1 MMRRP
6 DPTRRSLLLGA
17 GAACLAA
24 GACLAADEAVAAE
37 SGGIESVP
45 SLGKLAARRGLL
57 FGAAVDRTVLDDAR
71 LADLYRH
78 QTRVVTI
85 DTALK
90 FPVIRPR
97 PEVADFSEADALVG
111 FAARAGLQV
120 RGHTLMWN
128 EWQPDWVKRLS
139 AREAGYWLDR
149 HIEETVGR
157 YAGRLHSWDVVNEPL
172 WPDHGLPGGLRDGP
186 WHAGLGADY
195 IRRSFVAAH
204 KADPKV
210 RLVLNE
216 AGPEWKQGFVPG
228 ARYRADLLR
237 LVDELQHAGVRLDA
251 VGLECHWFPGFTF
264 DPDAFAAFVQ
274 QLARRKLD
282 VYLTEIDVNDRDF
295 PGDDARRDA
304 QVAARYA
311 ELMRAALRE
320 PAIKVVQTWELTDGQ
335 TWLRD
340 VERGP
345 RRPRP
350 LPFDAACRPKPAYHA
365 LAAAFA

>member
-6 DPTRRSLLLGA
+6 DPTRRGLLLGA
-17 GAACLAA
+17 GALLAA
-24 GACLAADEAVAAE
+24 GRVGAAE
-37 SGGIESVP
+37 AEDIAAVP
-45 SLGKLAARRGLL
+45 SLGALAARRGLR
-57 FGAAVDRTVLDDAR
+57 FGAAVDRAVLDDPLVA
-71 LADLYRH
+71 ALYRH
-78 QTRVVTI
+78 QTRIVTI

-90 FPVIRPR
+90 FAAIRPR
-97 PEVADFSEADALVG
+97 PEVADFAEADALVE
-111 FAARAGLQV
+111 FARGAGLAV
-120 RGHTLMWN
+120 RGHNLIWN
-128 EWQPDWVKRLS
+128 EGQPDWVRRLS
-139 AREAGYWLDR
+139 RREAAYWLDR
-149 HIEETVGR
+149 HIAETVGR

-186 WHAGLGADY
+186 WSAGLGRDY

-204 KADPKV
+204 RADPKV
-210 RLVLNE
+210 PLVLNE

-228 ARYRADLLR
+228 TRYRADFLR

-264 DPDAFAAFVQ
+264 DPDAFAELVQ

-295 PGDDARRDA
+295 PGGIPERDA

-320 PAIKVVQTWELTDGQ
+320 PAIRIVQTWELTDGQ

-340 VERGP
+340 VQRGP

-350 LPFDAACRPKPAYHA
+350 LPFDESCRPKPAYHA
-365 LAAAFA
+365 IAAALA